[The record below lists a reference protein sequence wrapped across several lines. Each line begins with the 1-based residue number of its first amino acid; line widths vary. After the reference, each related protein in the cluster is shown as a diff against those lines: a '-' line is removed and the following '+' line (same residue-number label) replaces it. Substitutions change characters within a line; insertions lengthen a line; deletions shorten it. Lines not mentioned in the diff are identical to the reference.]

1 MDGGGDPVP
10 RPAPSELAEHST
22 SVEHSLWPLQPESSE
37 HPTSTPRG
45 VVGVSYNQPVSE
57 PTEQSKTGG
66 NLVLKPAPS
75 EIADQPRSG
84 EGLSPGMDTMPR
96 PLPVALPGVI
106 SESRCEPRSPS
117 LVPRWRLAREGP
129 FLAERSSSSLRSFG
143 AGCAFRNTTY
153 RASHYASPSGEFGIP
168 LNHP

>member
-1 MDGGGDPVP
+1 MISGVDCRSGVDWSVRDGT
-10 RPAPSELAEHST
+10 ELAEHST

-96 PLPVALPGVI
+96 PLPVAL
-106 SESRCEPRSPS
+106 SSRSHDSRRIHHGWIGRKTRGAVWS
-117 LVPRWRLAREGP
+117 LVKL
-129 FLAERSSSSLRSFG
+129 L
-143 AGCAFRNTTY
+143 
-153 RASHYASPSGEFGIP
+153 
-168 LNHP
+168 